1 MPVHMYVCKYM
12 RMYVLKREK
21 ERERQMGLTVQ
32 KASVYAGEHVHT
44 EATNTIMMIFHLA
57 QIILKVAFYR
67 RSFTYLFEDDEA
79 TTSALLRLYSF
90 CVGTF
95 LQLSVCA
102 WLRMSL

>member
-1 MPVHMYVCKYM
+1 MYVST
-12 RMYVLKREK
+12 RES
-21 ERERQMGLTVQ
+21 ERERAPDGLDSTE
-32 KASVYAGEHVHT
+32 SECVYAGEHVHT
-44 EATNTIMMIFHLA
+44 EATKTIMMIFHLA

-95 LQLSVCA
+95 LQLSLCA